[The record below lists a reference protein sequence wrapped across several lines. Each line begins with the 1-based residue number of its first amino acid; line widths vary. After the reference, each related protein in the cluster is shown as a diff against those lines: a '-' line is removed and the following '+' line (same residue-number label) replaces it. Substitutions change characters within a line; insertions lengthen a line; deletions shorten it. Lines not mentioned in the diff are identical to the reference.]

1 MRVVLDTNVV
11 ASAMLW
17 GGSPLLLLLAAR
29 KKRITLYSS
38 APLLAELADILARPK
53 FERKIAASML
63 TVDQLV
69 ARYSSLVSVVRPALI
84 LPTSTDP
91 DDDEVLAAAYTAH
104 ADMIVS
110 GDRKHLLV
118 LGKFEGIPILTVV
131 LALAKIE
138 ETTATS

>member
-1 MRVVLDTNVV
+1 
-11 ASAMLW
+11 MLW

-29 KKRITLYSS
+29 ERKVALYSS

-53 FERKIAASML
+53 FEKKIAASLL

-69 ARYSSLVSVVRPALI
+69 ARYSSLVYVVRPALI

-91 DDDEVLAAAYTAH
+91 DDDEVLAAAHAAH